1 MHGLQDKRINLST
14 VSAFGGGAVILF
26 AVVSGFKQRKRL
38 QKEVVPTPVEPECTT
53 LTTRATVIEQTCC
66 VKTVGTKTPKT
77 IKVFTVVFQ
86 TETGNIL
93 KLNVPEEMYDGF
105 EQGQTGRLSLV
116 DGQLYGF
123 ELE

>member
-1 MHGLQDKRINLST
+1 MRQQLIT
-14 VSAFGGGAVILF
+14 IITWCIFIGGGAVILF

-38 QKEVVPTPVEPECTT
+38 QKEVVPTPVEPEYTT
-53 LTTRATVIEQTCC
+53 LTAKATVIEQTCC